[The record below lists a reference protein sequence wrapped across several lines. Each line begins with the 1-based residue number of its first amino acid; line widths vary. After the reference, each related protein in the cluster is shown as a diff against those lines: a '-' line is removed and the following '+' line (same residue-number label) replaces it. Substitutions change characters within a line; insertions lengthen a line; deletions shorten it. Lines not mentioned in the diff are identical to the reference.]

1 MPTMSEV
8 LLHITHHLNR
18 FRVRHCMPRRLPQRV
33 VDPPAGV
40 HRSLCHLHPYK
51 EEPVSEFKRYAE
63 IYQRVIPL
71 FQSRRFRTFP
81 QGPGP
86 IPRVRDCIQT
96 WVSKV
101 IHRVPVNMVSH
112 ITINRMYTTKGPC
125 ISKLVLIPSKCC
137 RCKMC
142 LGNTCMQL
150 SGQVLSHVHAV
161 EA

>member
-86 IPRVRDCIQT
+86 IPRVRGLHTDMGQQ
-96 WVSKV
+96 
-101 IHRVPVNMVSH
+101 SH
-112 ITINRMYTTKGPC
+112 
-125 ISKLVLIPSKCC
+125 PSS
-137 RCKMC
+137 
-142 LGNTCMQL
+142 
-150 SGQVLSHVHAV
+150 SGQHGLPYNDQQDVYDQRSLYLQVGVDPQQVLQMQNVPREHVHAI
-161 EA
+161 ERPGS